1 MPLKNIIDNDSTE
14 HEIIIKFVQQWN
26 YAQTGLSLK
35 DAIADALNDFS
46 DDIIDPEA
54 LSQKNIIQ
62 IIINDIPLPLEE
74 VHQFLSEEQNDML
87 ISSARMLF

>member
-1 MPLKNIIDNDSTE
+1 MTSHHLTVQEKKMPLKKIIDNYSNE
-14 HEIIIKFVQQWN
+14 HEIKIKFVQQWN

-46 DDIIDPEA
+46 DGIIDPEA

-62 IIINDIPLPLEE
+62 IIINDIPLTLEE
-74 VHQFLSEEQNDML
+74 VHQYLSE
-87 ISSARMLF
+87 

>member
-1 MPLKNIIDNDSTE
+1 MPLKNIIDHDSTE

-46 DDIIDPEA
+46 DDIIDTEA

-62 IIINDIPLPLEE
+62 IIINDIPLTLEE
-74 VHQFLSEEQNDML
+74 VHQYLSE
-87 ISSARMLF
+87 